1 MAGGLS
7 RGSAHPTSVH
17 QVYNEVLSLVSFQL
31 SEEEEQLTA
40 DLCSL
45 HMQDF
50 EDKGQEGTQQQRGL
64 EDKKPYHFNKRESQ
78 IMRIAV
84 DTMHMAGM
92 ALVCQGFAIFLMGA
106 HAQPAVCSLCANEP
120 ASGRP
125 RPPPTCANEPTSDR
139 PRPPQQHMNQKVPGC
154 SLSSRK
160 PLCPASAVPCTG
172 TPSYLQLRHTCIV
185 D

>member
-1 MAGGLS
+1 MKLPAVAPGKVCKVCNSCRPTLLWLVARVHAAEGQQT
-7 RGSAHPTSVH
+7 AHPTSVR
-17 QVYNEVLSLVSFQL
+17 QAYNQVLSPVSFQL
-31 SEEEEQLTA
+31 SEEEEPSQLTA
-40 DLCSL
+40 DLSST

-106 HAQPAVCSLCANEP
+106 HAQPAVCRPCANEP

-125 RPPPTCANEPTSDR
+125 GPT
-139 PRPPQQHMNQKVPGC
+139 
-154 SLSSRK
+154 
-160 PLCPASAVPCTG
+160 
-172 TPSYLQLRHTCIV
+172 
-185 D
+185 